1 MLLAGVVLG
10 AALSAAEPQPVW
22 DYDFRSGKAAPGQGL
37 VFGGGASL
45 KDGEIVSKTGGS
57 IRTDNAEAFRE
68 AMKKTTRRQ
77 VGVGLSIRFDK
88 PAQANEKQLD
98 FGFFLLRRTAAGQ
111 LEATFL
117 PERDEIRIT
126 PLVLTSVEK
135 IEPGKWY
142 DVALNF
148 SAERRRF
155 TMYLNGKWQ
164 MDNAIPQVPE
174 RIRRTPVNIENFE
187 GAISRFTV
195 YDMAMNSEELTPSGI
210 SDEELN
216 ALDARCGALKSSGN
230 PALAAWGGELA
241 ARLKEISGLRKER
254 KASVARV
261 KRVVN
266 DLKNAEKL
274 AGAAGRDKAFVTYC
288 VDPTSQEMY
297 LPDRLPQDGRI
308 AGNMRLFAAQGEN
321 MFASVVVVP
330 LRPVEKFTVRFTPL
344 KTAKGDVIP
353 ADRIDAKTVKCW
365 FRCGGAWMNYQA
377 DKLTR
382 ILTPDLLLYDSSV
395 VRVDENRQS
404 NERLLHLPEGTRY
417 VDNSLTGQDLP
428 EYYMHGKTRN
438 VPFRDADTLQPVKFE
453 SAGRN
458 QQYLFTFRIPET
470 QVPGFYSG
478 KLELVADGKVA
489 DSLDVVFRV
498 LPFVLP
504 QPKTYYD
511 ISRTYFSHINM
522 TWSRNAVEMKKQF
535 EVLRK
540 YNFRY
545 PNTIFDSPDTVRW
558 AKETGMA
565 LDEIINTPDLTSN
578 AWLEPWGGDSRRITD
593 EAADKLDSLFLRN
606 WKRKTA
612 ERQKLIGDAILYP
625 VFMSEN
631 DHYRFTKEL
640 PSRPENVYH
649 LHTNVKRFSHS
660 MTEKFILGALDGTD
674 MDASSQIR
682 REWADIWH
690 AAGARVLNYSEPF
703 PGAENPAWFRRKI
716 GLEMYKSNYDGHM
729 MHGFLTGHWN
739 EFTDWPE
746 DPAYKNFGM
755 AYLGD
760 GCIIERLALVGAA
773 EGYNDVSY
781 ATKLRQLA
789 LPLLASKDVELVKE
803 AKRQLAWLE
812 MLDGKKYDMAAF
824 RQGCAYRIL
833 VMLELIDKRKENSK

>member
-45 KDGEIVSKTGGS
+45 KDGAIVSKTGGS
-57 IRTDNAEAFRE
+57 IRTDDAEAFRRK
-68 AMKKTTRRQ
+68 MKDASRRQ

-111 LEATFL
+111 LEAMFL

-135 IEPGKWY
+135 IEPGRWY

-210 SDEELN
+210 SDEALN
-216 ALDARCGALKSSGN
+216 ALDVRCAALKSSGN

-241 ARLKEISGLRKER
+241 ARLKEFSGLQKAR
-254 KASVARV
+254 KASVARL
-261 KRVVN
+261 KRIVN
-266 DLKNAEKL
+266 DLENAEKL
-274 AGAAGRDKAFVTYC
+274 AGPAGGDKAFVTYK
-288 VDPTSQEMY
+288 VNPTSQEMY
-297 LPDRLPQDGRI
+297 LPDRLPDDGEI
-308 AGNMRLFAAQGEN
+308 AGKIRLFAAQGEN
-321 MFASVVVVP
+321 TFASVVIVP

-344 KTAKGDVIP
+344 KTAGGAVIP
-353 ADRIDAKTVKCW
+353 ADRIDTKTVKCW

-404 NERLLHLPEGTRY
+404 NERLLHLSEGTRY
-417 VDNSLTGQDLP
+417 VDNSLTGQELH
-428 EYYMHGKTRN
+428 EYYMHGRTKV

-453 SAGRN
+453 AAGRS
-458 QQYLFTFRIPET
+458 QQYLFSFRIPET
-470 QVPGFYSG
+470 QTPGFYSG

-489 DSLDVVFRV
+489 DTADITFRV

-504 QPKTYYD
+504 DPKTYYD
-511 ISRTYFSHINM
+511 IDRTYFSHINL
-522 TWSRNAVEMKKQF
+522 TWSKNAVSMKKQF

-540 YNFRY
+540 YNFRH
-545 PNTIFDSPDTVRW
+545 PQTVVDSAETIRW
-558 AKETGMA
+558 AKETGMS
-565 LDEIINTPDLTSN
+565 LNEIVGPSDMTAND
-578 AWLEPWGGDSRRITD
+578 WLAPWGGDSRKITD
-593 EAADKLDSLFLRN
+593 GAADWLDALFLRN
-606 WKRKTA
+606 WKRRNGK
-612 ERQKLIGDAILYP
+612 RQELIGGAVLYP
-625 VFMSEN
+625 VFTSEN

-649 LHTNVKRFSHS
+649 RYTNVKRFSHS

-674 MDASSQIR
+674 MDSSSQIR

-690 AAGARVLNYSEPF
+690 AAGARVLNYAEPF
-703 PGAENPAWFRRKI
+703 PGPENPAIFRRKL
-716 GLEMYKSNYDGHM
+716 GLELYKTCYDGHM
-729 MHGFLTGHWN
+729 MHGFLTTHWN

-760 GCIIERLALVGAA
+760 NCIIERLALVGAA

-789 LPLLASKDVELVKE
+789 LPLLESKDVELVKE

-812 MLDGKKYDMAAF
+812 MIDGVKYDMTAF
-824 RQGCAYRIL
+824 RRGCAYRIL
-833 VMLELIDKRKENSK
+833 VMLELIDKRKENRK